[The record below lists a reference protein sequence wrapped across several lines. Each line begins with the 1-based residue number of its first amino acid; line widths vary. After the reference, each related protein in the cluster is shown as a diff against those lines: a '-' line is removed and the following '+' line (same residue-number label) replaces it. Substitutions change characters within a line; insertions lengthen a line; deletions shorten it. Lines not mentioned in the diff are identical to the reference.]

1 MSQHHPDLAAEQAHI
16 DRAYECLERSRTD
29 AWRIR
34 TLNEA
39 DTGGTFQARYER
51 NAFDEQLVLR
61 LTQLDLGDAALVFGR
76 IDRFGETEG
85 EIESFHIGRLAV
97 ADEHREPVVVDWR
110 APVSEPF
117 YRATGRES
125 MGLARRRHFA
135 VNGQKLLG
143 IEDELFGEGHLGVGH
158 DEGLGG
164 GVASGVEQT
173 ATGLRGYST
182 LLTALARGRTGQL
195 GDIVAT
201 IQAEQDQIIRS
212 GHNGVLVVQGGPGTG
227 KTVVALHRAAYLL
240 YTFRFPL
247 EDQGVLVI
255 GPNRVFLRYIEQ
267 VLPSLGEAGV
277 EQVVL
282 ADLVPG
288 HRIGVIDTNAAKR
301 VKGDIRM
308 AKVIAKAV
316 QDRQRPVRDDVEIPY
331 GAGYMRLRATES
343 ARIVRDARRRFR
355 RHNAA
360 HRYVETEV
368 VSAMIASSRN
378 PDADVDTLRDS
389 LRDIPE
395 FRATLARMWP
405 MLVPAELLHDLFGSA
420 ALVKS
425 AAKDEFSEEEYEC
438 LVRARSNSIAEVLWS
453 DSDVALLDEALALL
467 GPRPRKNGKID
478 ETDEVRVFG
487 HIVIDEVQDLTPMQL
502 RMASRRSLSGA
513 MTVVGDLAQATGP
526 FAPNDWSDLLQYLPT
541 KREQEVIGLSVGYR
555 IPAQIMS
562 LADKVMLEA
571 APSLRAPKSV
581 REGDFG
587 PDIVAVKSGNDLLDV
602 VIEQAKILLRNVGE
616 GNVAIVCPDD
626 MTDAVDGALTAAG
639 VAHGRANTTALD
651 SRLTV
656 VPVSVVKGLELDGV
670 LVVEPAR
677 IVASQVHGLRSL
689 YVALTR
695 STQRLTVVH
704 SEPLPSAMLS

>member
-1 MSQHHPDLAAEQAHI
+1 
-16 DRAYECLERSRTD
+16 
-29 AWRIR
+29 
-34 TLNEA
+34 
-39 DTGGTFQARYER
+39 
-51 NAFDEQLVLR
+51 
-61 LTQLDLGDAALVFGR
+61 
-76 IDRFGETEG
+76 
-85 EIESFHIGRLAV
+85 
-97 ADEHREPVVVDWR
+97 
-110 APVSEPF
+110 
-117 YRATGRES
+117 
-125 MGLARRRHFA
+125 
-135 VNGQKLLG
+135 
-143 IEDELFGEGHLGVGH
+143 
-158 DEGLGG
+158 
-164 GVASGVEQT
+164 
-173 ATGLRGYST
+173 
-182 LLTALARGRTGQL
+182 
-195 GDIVAT
+195 
-201 IQAEQDQIIRS
+201 
-212 GHNGVLVVQGGPGTG
+212 
-227 KTVVALHRAAYLL
+227 
-240 YTFRFPL
+240 
-247 EDQGVLVI
+247 
-255 GPNRVFLRYIEQ
+255 
-267 VLPSLGEAGV
+267 
-277 EQVVL
+277 
-282 ADLVPG
+282 
-288 HRIGVIDTNAAKR
+288 
-301 VKGDIRM
+301 
-308 AKVIAKAV
+308 
-316 QDRQRPVRDDVEIPY
+316 
-331 GAGYMRLRATES
+331 
-343 ARIVRDARRRFR
+343 
-355 RHNAA
+355 
-360 HRYVETEV
+360 
-368 VSAMIASSRN
+368 MIASSRN

-425 AAKDEFSEEEYEC
+425 AAKDEFSAEEYEC
-438 LVRARSNSIAEVLWS
+438 LVRPRSNSLAEVLWS

-541 KREQEVIGLSVGYR
+541 KREQEVIGLTVGYR

-587 PDIVAVKSGNDLLDV
+587 PDIVEVKSGGDLLDA
-602 VIEQAKILLRNVGE
+602 VIEQAKILLTNVGE

-677 IVASQVHGLRSL
+677 IVASQVHGLRAL

-695 STQRLTVVH
+695 STQRLTIVH
-704 SEPLPSAMLS
+704 SEPLPPSMQS

>member
-1 MSQHHPDLAAEQAHI
+1 
-16 DRAYECLERSRTD
+16 
-29 AWRIR
+29 
-34 TLNEA
+34 
-39 DTGGTFQARYER
+39 
-51 NAFDEQLVLR
+51 
-61 LTQLDLGDAALVFGR
+61 
-76 IDRFGETEG
+76 
-85 EIESFHIGRLAV
+85 
-97 ADEHREPVVVDWR
+97 
-110 APVSEPF
+110 
-117 YRATGRES
+117 
-125 MGLARRRHFA
+125 
-135 VNGQKLLG
+135 
-143 IEDELFGEGHLGVGH
+143 
-158 DEGLGG
+158 
-164 GVASGVEQT
+164 
-173 ATGLRGYST
+173 
-182 LLTALARGRTGQL
+182 
-195 GDIVAT
+195 
-201 IQAEQDQIIRS
+201 
-212 GHNGVLVVQGGPGTG
+212 
-227 KTVVALHRAAYLL
+227 
-240 YTFRFPL
+240 
-247 EDQGVLVI
+247 VLVI

-360 HRYVETEV
+360 HRFVETEV
-368 VSAMIASSRN
+368 ISAMIASSRN
-378 PDADVDTLRDS
+378 PDASVDTMRDS

-425 AAKDEFSEEEYEC
+425 AAKDEFSAEEYEC
-438 LVRARSNSIAEVLWS
+438 LVRERSNSVAEVLWS

-526 FAPNDWSDLLQYLPT
+526 FAPNDWSDLLQYLPA

-587 PDIVAVKSGNDLLDV
+587 PDIVAVKNSNDLLDA
-602 VIEQAKILLRNVGE
+602 VIEQAKILLTNVGE

-626 MTDAVDGALTAAG
+626 MTDAVDSALSSGG

-677 IVASQVHGLRSL
+677 IVASQVHGLRAL

-695 STQRLTVVH
+695 STQRLTIVH
-704 SEPLPSAMLS
+704 SEPLPRSMQS